1 MSASA
6 QRRPLL
12 WAALAVGAIFVA
24 LVLSFLETMIP
35 LPVAVPGIK
44 LGAVN
49 LCESNAR
56 LKSPL
61 AYSGGEQRRL
71 ALTGMLAPCARLR
84 RSSPLWLFSTCS
96 FVQKASCCL
105 CAARSV

>member
-1 MSASA
+1 MSTSA

-24 LVLSFLETMIP
+24 LVLSFLETMIL
-35 LPVAVPGIK
+35 LPVALPGIK

-49 LCESNAR
+49 LRESNAR

-61 AYSGGEQRRL
+61 A
-71 ALTGMLAPCARLR
+71 
-84 RSSPLWLFSTCS
+84 
-96 FVQKASCCL
+96 
-105 CAARSV
+105 